1 MSLISVLVT
10 LVIVGILLWLVNEY
24 LPMDQKIKT
33 ILNIV
38 AVIIVIIWLLN
49 VFGVL
54 GYMSNIHVGTIS
66 HIR

>member
-10 LVIVGILLWLVNEY
+10 LIIVGVLLWLINEY

-38 AVIIVIIWLLN
+38 AVIVVVVWLLN

-54 GYMSNIHVGTIS
+54 GYMSNIHIGTIN